1 MYGPSSGNKTQITIL
16 ACANAMGNMLPPMV
30 IFKGEHFN
38 NDWAKGEVPNTWYIM
53 SPNGWIDQKLF
64 TEWLQK
70 LFNPNIP
77 STRPVLLLLDGHSS
91 HFNPEA
97 IKIATEAE
105 INIFCLSP
113 HITHMVQTLDVSF
126 WAA

>member
-1 MYGPSSGNKTQITIL
+1 
-16 ACANAMGNMLPPMV
+16 MGNMLPPMV
-30 IFKGEHFN
+30 IKGEHFN
-38 NDWAKGEVPNTWYIM
+38 NDWAKGEIPNTWYIM

-97 IKIATEAE
+97 IKIAAEAE
-105 INIFCLSP
+105 INIFCLP
-113 HITHMVQTLDVSF
+113 LHITHMVQTLDVSF